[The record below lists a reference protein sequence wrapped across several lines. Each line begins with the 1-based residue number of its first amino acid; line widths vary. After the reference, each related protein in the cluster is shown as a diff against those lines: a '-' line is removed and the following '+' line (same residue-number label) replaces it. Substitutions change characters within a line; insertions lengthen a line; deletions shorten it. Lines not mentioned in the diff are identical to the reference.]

1 MKGLPT
7 LIKLNQREL
16 DVRRRRL
23 SFLEN
28 RLDTLLASR
37 AALEARLIV
46 EQQVATGSEEVI
58 YAYGSYASR
67 YLTEKETLTKQIA
80 KAEEEVAKAR
90 DAVAEA
96 YGEVKKY
103 ELAQAARDRREQA
116 ELERAERIELDD
128 LGLEIHRRRDDGG

>member
-16 DVRRRRL
+16 DLRRRRL

-28 RLDTLLASR
+28 RRDTLLASL
-37 AALEARLIV
+37 AALDARLIV
-46 EQQVATGSEEVI
+46 EQQTAMGSEEVI
-58 YAYGSYASR
+58 HAYGAYALR
-67 YLTEKETLTKQIA
+67 HLAEKETLNKQIA

-96 YGEVKKY
+96 YGEVKRY
-103 ELAQAARDRREQA
+103 ELAQAGRERREQA
-116 ELERAERIELDD
+116 ALDRAERIELDA
-128 LGLEIHRRRDDGG
+128 LGLEIHRRRDDG

>member
-16 DVRRRRL
+16 DLRRRRL

-28 RLDTLLASR
+28 RRDTLLAGM
-37 AALEARLIV
+37 AALDARLIV
-46 EQQVATGSEEVI
+46 EQQTATGSEDVI
-58 YAYGSYASR
+58 YAYGPYAAR
-67 YLTEKETLTKQIA
+67 HLAEKESLGRQIA

-103 ELAQAARDRREQA
+103 ELAQAARERREQA
-116 ELERAERIELDD
+116 DLDRAERIELDD
-128 LGLEIHRRRDDGG
+128 LGLEIHRRRDDG